1 MINIFARSPYI
12 IEVDELGQTETKV
25 ELYIWNAGGGSPS
38 SPSYT
43 LQKLI
48 PSSNEPATWYD
59 VSPYILEFITFDS
72 YNSGTYPSTP
82 VNISNTPRDQYANVT
97 IKRYAD
103 TGSGITLIDST
114 DYFGFAGYTFYADG
128 SNYDYGDIHLDSGT
142 YYYYD
147 DGLGAL
153 GNLEYERAVP
163 SVRVI
168 EDALALTAYYT
179 NLDTAATY
187 SEAIA
192 TEPMQVPL
200 IYKNYYG
207 DSVKLEIKDAS
218 LNVLGTYTSVPVTQ
232 CKHTP
237 VKIDFVNKYGNFERF
252 WCFGASFEYTDV
264 EAKEHKRLQ
273 SSITSYNTAQGQM
286 SEFNINGKSRIKV
299 NTDWVEESFSETV
312 KQLLLSEKILVNGY
326 PAKLNTKSIEEYKH
340 INTKMINYEM
350 EFTYN
355 HYIIN
360 NVG

>member
-12 IEVDELGQTETKV
+12 IEIDETGQVETKV
-25 ELYIWNAGGGSPS
+25 ELYIWNDGTSTPT

-48 PSSNEPATWYD
+48 PSSNEAATWYD
-59 VSPYILEFITFDS
+59 VSPYILEFINFDS

-82 VNISNTPRDQYANVT
+82 VNISNSPSDQYANVT

-103 TGSGITLIDST
+103 TGSGMTLIDST

-179 NLDTAATY
+179 NLDTAAGITV
-187 SEAIA
+187 AILA
-192 TEPMQVPL
+192 EPVQVPL
-200 IYKNYYG
+200 IYKSFYG

-218 LNVLGTYTSVPVTQ
+218 LNVLATYTSVPVTQ

-252 WCFGASFEYTDV
+252 WCVGASFEYNDV
-264 EAKEHKRLQ
+264 EAKEYKRLQ

-299 NTDWVEESFSETV
+299 NTDWVDESFSETV

>member
-12 IEVDELGQTETKV
+12 IEIDETGQIETKV
-25 ELYIWNAGGGSPS
+25 ELYIWNDGTSTPT

-59 VSPYILEFITFDS
+59 VSPYILEFINFDS

-82 VNISNTPRDQYANVT
+82 VNISNSPLDQYANVT
-97 IKRYAD
+97 IKRYYD
-103 TGSGITLIDST
+103 TGSGMNLIDST

-168 EDALALTAYYT
+168 EDGLALTAYYT
-179 NLDTAATY
+179 NLDTAAGITV
-187 SEAIA
+187 AILA
-192 TEPMQVPL
+192 EPVQVPL
-200 IYKNYYG
+200 IYKSFYG

-218 LNVLGTYTSVPVTQ
+218 LNVLATYTSVPVTQ
-232 CKHTP
+232 CKYTP

-252 WCFGASFEYTDV
+252 WCFGASFEYNDV

-299 NTDWVEESFSETV
+299 NTNWVDESFSETV
-312 KQLLLSEKILVNGY
+312 KQLLLSEKILVNGI
-326 PAKLNTKSIEEYKH
+326 PAKLDTKSIEEYKH

>member
-12 IEVDELGQTETKV
+12 IEVDETGQTETKV
-25 ELYIWNAGGGSPS
+25 ELYIWNDGTSTPTSA
-38 SPSYT
+38 SYT

-72 YNSGTYPSTP
+72 YNSGAYPSTP
-82 VNISNTPRDQYANVT
+82 VNIGNTPRDQYANVT

-103 TGSGITLIDST
+103 TGSGMTLIDST

-147 DGLGAL
+147 DGQGAL

-192 TEPMQVPL
+192 AEPCQVPL

-237 VKIDFVNKYGNFERF
+237 VKIDFVNKYGNF
-252 WCFGASFEYTDV
+252 
-264 EAKEHKRLQ
+264 
-273 SSITSYNTAQGQM
+273 
-286 SEFNINGKSRIKV
+286 KV
-299 NTDWVEESFSETV
+299 
-312 KQLLLSEKILVNGY
+312 LV
-326 PAKLNTKSIEEYKH
+326 
-340 INTKMINYEM
+340 
-350 EFTYN
+350 FRC
-355 HYIIN
+355 II
-360 NVG
+360 

>member
-12 IEVDELGQTETKV
+12 IEVDETGQTETKV
-25 ELYIWNAGGGSPS
+25 EIYLVNGTTFPS

-59 VSPYILEFITFDS
+59 VSPYILEFINFDS
-72 YNSGTYPSTP
+72 NITSSIP
-82 VNISNTPRDQYANVT
+82 VAYGNTPLNNYVKVR

-103 TGSGITLIDST
+103 TGSGMTLIDST
-114 DYFGFAGYTFYADG
+114 DYYGFAGYTFYADG
-128 SNYDYGDIHLDSGT
+128 SNYDYGDIHLESGT
-142 YYYYD
+142 YYYYN
-147 DGLGAL
+147 DGQGVLGL
-153 GNLEYERAVP
+153 SDSSRAMS

-168 EDALALTAYYT
+168 PDALTLTAYYT

-187 SEAIA
+187 SEPISAPLA
-192 TEPMQVPL
+192 QVPL
-200 IYKNYYG
+200 VYKNYYG

-218 LNVLGTYTSVPVTQ
+218 LNVLATYTSVPVTQ

-252 WCFGASFEYTDV
+252 WCFGASYEYSDV

>member
-12 IEVDELGQTETKV
+12 IEIDETGQTETKV
-25 ELYIWNAGGGSPS
+25 ELYIWNDGTSTPTSA
-38 SPSYT
+38 SYT

-72 YNSGTYPSTP
+72 YNSGAYPSTP
-82 VNISNTPRDQYANVT
+82 VNIGNTPRDQYANVT

-103 TGSGITLIDST
+103 TGSGMTLIDST

-147 DGLGAL
+147 DGQGAL

-200 IYKNYYG
+200 IYKSYYG

-218 LNVLGTYTSVPVTQ
+218 LNVLATYTSEPVTQ

>member
-12 IEVDELGQTETKV
+12 IEIDETGQTETKV
-25 ELYIWNAGGGSPS
+25 ELYIWNDGGGSPS

-72 YNSGTYPSTP
+72 YNSGAYPSTP

-103 TGSGITLIDST
+103 TGSGMTLIDST

-147 DGLGAL
+147 DGQGAL

-192 TEPMQVPL
+192 TDPMQVPL

-252 WCFGASFEYTDV
+252 WCFGASFEYNDV

-299 NTDWVEESFSETV
+299 NTDWVDESFSETI

>member
-12 IEVDELGQTETKV
+12 IEIDETGQTETKA
-25 ELYIWNAGGGSPS
+25 ELYIWNDGTSTPT

-48 PSSNEPATWYD
+48 PSSNKPATWYD

-72 YNSGTYPSTP
+72 YNSGAYPSTP

-103 TGSGITLIDST
+103 TGSGMTLLDST
-114 DYFGFAGYTFYADG
+114 DYFGFGGYTFYADG
-128 SNYDYGDIHLDSGT
+128 SNYDYGDIHLDSGA

-163 SVRVI
+163 SVRVL

-187 SEAIA
+187 SEPIA
-192 TEPMQVPL
+192 AEPSQVPL

-218 LNVLGTYTSVPVTQ
+218 LNVLATYTSVPVTQ
-232 CKHTP
+232 CKYTP

-252 WCFGASFEYTDV
+252 WCFGASFEYSDV

-286 SEFNINGKSRIKV
+286 KEFNINGKSRIKV
-299 NTDWVEESFSETV
+299 NTDWVEESFSETI

-340 INTKMINYEM
+340 INTKQINYELD
-350 EFTYN
+350 FTYN
-355 HYIIN
+355 HYIVN

>member
-12 IEVDELGQTETKV
+12 IEIDETGQTETKV

-82 VNISNTPRDQYANVT
+82 VNISNSPRDQYANVT

-103 TGSGITLIDST
+103 TGSGMTLIDST

-147 DGLGAL
+147 DGQGAL

-207 DSVKLEIKDAS
+207 DSVKLEIKDSS
-218 LNVLGTYTSVPVTQ
+218 LNVLATYTSVPVTQ

-252 WCFGASFEYTDV
+252 WCFGASYEYNDV

-299 NTDWVEESFSETV
+299 NTDWVEESFSDTV

>member
-1 MINIFARSPYI
+1 M
-12 IEVDELGQTETKV
+12 
-25 ELYIWNAGGGSPS
+25 
-38 SPSYT
+38 
-43 LQKLI
+43 
-48 PSSNEPATWYD
+48 
-59 VSPYILEFITFDS
+59 
-72 YNSGTYPSTP
+72 
-82 VNISNTPRDQYANVT
+82 
-97 IKRYAD
+97 
-103 TGSGITLIDST
+103 TLIDST

-187 SEAIA
+187 SEAILA
-192 TEPMQVPL
+192 EPSQVPL

-312 KQLLLSEKILVNGY
+312 KQLLLSEKILVNGI
-326 PAKLNTKSIEEYKH
+326 PAKLNTKSVEEYKH

>member
-12 IEVDELGQTETKV
+12 IEIDETGQIETKV
-25 ELYIWNAGGGSPS
+25 ELYIWNDGTPTPT

-59 VSPYILEFITFDS
+59 VSPYILEFINFDS

-82 VNISNTPRDQYANVT
+82 VNISNSPLDQYANVT
-97 IKRYAD
+97 IKRYYD
-103 TGSGITLIDST
+103 TGSGMNLIDST
-114 DYFGFAGYTFYADG
+114 DYFAFAGYTFYADG

-179 NLDTAATY
+179 NLDTAAGITV
-187 SEAIA
+187 AILA
-192 TEPMQVPL
+192 EPVQVPL
-200 IYKNYYG
+200 IYKSFYG

-218 LNVLGTYTSVPVTQ
+218 LNVLATYTSVPVTQ
-232 CKHTP
+232 CKYTP

-299 NTDWVEESFSETV
+299 NTDWVDESFSETV
-312 KQLLLSEKILVNGY
+312 KQLLLSEKILVNGI

>member
-12 IEVDELGQTETKV
+12 IEVDETGQTETKV
-25 ELYIWNAGGGSPS
+25 ELYIWNAGSGSPS

-200 IYKNYYG
+200 IYKSYYG

-232 CKHTP
+232 CKYTP

-252 WCFGASFEYTDV
+252 WCFGASFEYSDV

-312 KQLLLSEKILVNGY
+312 KQLLLSEKILVNGI
-326 PAKLNTKSIEEYKH
+326 PAKLNTKSVEEYKH